1 MQKDCSKTSNI
12 QANLIITTPK
22 RVLWS
27 EDDLVAAVR
36 AVQCGRLSTY
46 KAAERHKIPRRTI
59 RNHLQTAKFYDIVE
73 KVIKEL
79 GLENKPERI
88 YNIDETSYC
97 SDPQKTKVVGLK
109 GFPSTRTTSSAGK
122 TNTTVLIASNAAG
135 GKGPPIIIFKGKH
148 VWSGWTSD
156 EAYPGTLYTATSNG
170 WIESE
175 AFAEFMA
182 KSFIPMVKHETEPA
196 LLIYDGHSTHVQL
209 AVIEM
214 AKQNNI
220 TIIKLPPHT
229 SHLLQPLDLSVFKP
243 YKDAWDQEMVKWQRT
258 HKGEKLPKDQFSATV
273 GRVWKNLN
281 SNVIKKGFEKSGIY
295 PFNRNAVPEHKLDP
309 EALKRWK
316 KHHENLSEE
325 QTLAC
330 SSPITLAKLC
340 LNKINACMTCIKLS
354 IPVTILPN
362 DKISSKNIFSE
373 HFELPISSKS
383 SEKISFEDLLIQ
395 STKKSQTGNVKQKK
409 VKISASAEVI
419 THEDVIERL
428 RQKENDKAKKE
439 EEKEEKRKQREQKQK
454 DRLNKQNEKND
465 KVKNFDE
472 KSKTNMRMTKNKQ
485 SQVADPPSSETA
497 LSELIPFNS
506 DLNFRDPIHHLQDDS
521 SIPNCLASSSESPLP
536 IPSKPKIA
544 ILEDRYLKVDEKLTK
559 EVFTGHKMKRPADFT
574 LQGTEEKNINKKIE
588 QEGRNN
594 PKKIQT
600 RKREKKQKKTKIEE
614 DLEDDSDFT
623 FMIQM
628 ILRRLVFKFC
638 ESNDI
643 KHPFNQQAKVAGKD
657 WFKKFMKR
665 HPEISRRKAQFMNPA
680 RAQKLNKFIVDDH
693 FQRLNEIY
701 DKLDLKSRPEKI
713 YNMDEKGC
721 RLTIHHQQTVL
732 AQKGAKRVHLQSSEH
747 AESVTIAGCVN
758 ALGTSIPPMIIF
770 KGKRLKPELYDNLPP
785 GTLVEKS
792 AKGYMTNELFIEFLK
807 HLARYKTPGKCLLIR
822 DENSQESFHL

>member
-1 MQKDCSKTSNI
+1 RNSNRWTLLIQCDRGETSNP
-12 QANLIITTPK
+12 LRLSSTPNFIDK
-22 RVLWS
+22 SRGSKWSNPLPLKVKIKKKHDFLPDCARRRVMFF
-27 EDDLVAAVR
+27 ECMYAVDAVR
-36 AVQCGRLSTY
+36 SGLSGYEAAKTY
-46 KAAERHKIPRRTI
+46 GIP
-59 RNHLQTAKFYDIVE
+59 QFYDIVE

-258 HKGEKLPKDQFSATV
+258 HK
-273 GRVWKNLN
+273 
-281 SNVIKKGFEKSGIY
+281 
-295 PFNRNAVPEHKLDP
+295 
-309 EALKRWK
+309 
-316 KHHENLSEE
+316 E

-628 ILRRLVFKFC
+628 VQI
-638 ESNDI
+638 
-643 KHPFNQQAKVAGKD
+643 
-657 WFKKFMKR
+657 W
-665 HPEISRRKAQFMNPA
+665 
-680 RAQKLNKFIVDDH
+680 
-693 FQRLNEIY
+693 
-701 DKLDLKSRPEKI
+701 
-713 YNMDEKGC
+713 
-721 RLTIHHQQTVL
+721 T
-732 AQKGAKRVHLQSSEH
+732 
-747 AESVTIAGCVN
+747 
-758 ALGTSIPPMIIF
+758 
-770 KGKRLKPELYDNLPP
+770 
-785 GTLVEKS
+785 
-792 AKGYMTNELFIEFLK
+792 
-807 HLARYKTPGKCLLIR
+807 
-822 DENSQESFHL
+822 

>member
-1 MQKDCSKTSNI
+1 MT
-12 QANLIITTPK
+12 
-22 RVLWS
+22 RH
-27 EDDLVAAVR
+27 
-36 AVQCGRLSTY
+36 RLSIKKPQAVEIARK
-46 KAAERHKIPRRTI
+46 KAADPFI
-59 RNHLQTAKFYDIVE
+59 LQEFYDIVE

-628 ILRRLVFKFC
+628 VQI
-638 ESNDI
+638 
-643 KHPFNQQAKVAGKD
+643 
-657 WFKKFMKR
+657 W
-665 HPEISRRKAQFMNPA
+665 
-680 RAQKLNKFIVDDH
+680 
-693 FQRLNEIY
+693 
-701 DKLDLKSRPEKI
+701 
-713 YNMDEKGC
+713 
-721 RLTIHHQQTVL
+721 T
-732 AQKGAKRVHLQSSEH
+732 
-747 AESVTIAGCVN
+747 
-758 ALGTSIPPMIIF
+758 
-770 KGKRLKPELYDNLPP
+770 
-785 GTLVEKS
+785 
-792 AKGYMTNELFIEFLK
+792 
-807 HLARYKTPGKCLLIR
+807 
-822 DENSQESFHL
+822 